1 MWSVN
6 TFRKNIMERRR
17 NSRHLCEGTARVSPI
32 GAQPQTEW
40 PAVVQDLSRR
50 GLSLKLQRRFEPR
63 AMLVVEWQL
72 GEGSTPR
79 FFLGRVVRVS
89 QQEDQDW
96 LHGCTLLGELTC
108 ADLLSL
114 LAKAPRARRALAA
127 SRRRMTESRQS
138 RT

>member
-1 MWSVN
+1 
-6 TFRKNIMERRR
+6 MERRH
-17 NSRHLCEGTARVSPI
+17 NSRHLCEGTALVSPI

-50 GLSLKLQRRFEPR
+50 GISLKLKRRFEPR

-72 GEGSTPR
+72 GERSTPR
-79 FFLGRVVRVS
+79 FFLGRVVRVA
-89 QQEDQDW
+89 QQEDLGW

-108 ADLLSL
+108 AELLGL

-127 SRRRMTESRQS
+127 SRRRMTESMQS
-138 RT
+138 QD